1 MKHANRFGGRTQRSR
16 IRIRIL
22 RSISCFDAGAVI
34 SPPAGAAQI
43 LLARKDQLGR
53 PVAVIE
59 PDAAPVPAPEV
70 APIPAPEVATP
81 KVAKK
86 LSSNE

>member
-1 MKHANRFGGRTQRSR
+1 MKHANRFGGKTQRTR

-22 RSISCFDAGAVI
+22 RSVSGFSAGAVI

-53 PVAVIE
+53 PVAIIE
-59 PDAAPVPAPEV
+59 PEPKPTPQPEPKPEVKQEVKAPEV
-70 APIPAPEVATP
+70 
-81 KVAKK
+81 KK
-86 LSSNE
+86 PNKK